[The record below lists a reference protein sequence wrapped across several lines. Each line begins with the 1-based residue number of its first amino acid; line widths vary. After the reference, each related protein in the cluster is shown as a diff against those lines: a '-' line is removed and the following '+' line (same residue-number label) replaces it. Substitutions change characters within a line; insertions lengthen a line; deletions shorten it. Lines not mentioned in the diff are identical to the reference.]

1 MIDLRKPIKRF
12 LWKFGAALVMS
23 VHEKL
28 SEIEKHLREI
38 LDRNTHIATT
48 QTALLQSSVH
58 LVETLPRVQSDI
70 RQLESRLISRI
81 VELETEVREL
91 RSWLEHFEKA
101 EAKLSDKTSLAES
114 ALPGTNLTG
123 TEDSDHVSPEI
134 ALISSLQPYLQTPKV
149 LDIGAHI
156 GDASEHL
163 LESGYEV
170 YSFEPYPPVFNKL
183 HARLVRHPAFKAFN
197 FALGRSEGELSLR
210 LVCGPAGED
219 SNGERRT
226 VLYTLLPLSIED
238 SCSLGGAVPVRLRTL
253 DALHE
258 DGTIPKEIG
267 VIRINTAGYDLE
279 VVRGMNGR
287 RYPVVSVGFWDDSH
301 PFAKQNLTYS
311 AASMV
316 SQLRNRGYLWHIC
329 LYRLPGQRGTFFL
342 CQNEAPLPN
351 SSGNLIFFQDY
362 ELFLRAQHWCS
373 VAMADSPSSRSQTSY
388 AIERLL

>member
-1 MIDLRKPIKRF
+1 MNDLRKRIRRI
-12 LWKFGAALVMS
+12 LWKLGAALVMS

-28 SEIEKHLREI
+28 HEVDKQLRDI
-38 LDRNTHIATT
+38 LDRSTHIATT

-58 LVETLPRVQSDI
+58 IVETLSRVLSDI
-70 RQLESRLISRI
+70 RQLESRLNSRI

-91 RSWLEHFEKA
+91 RSTLEQLEKPA
-101 EAKLSDKTSLAES
+101 RKLSDKTSIAES
-114 ALPGTNLTG
+114 ALPGTNLKG
-123 TEDSDHVSPEI
+123 TEEGDHVSPEI
-134 ALISSLQPYLQTPKV
+134 ALISSLRPYLQTPKV

-183 HARLVRHPAFKAFN
+183 HDRLVRHPAFKAFN

-210 LVCGPAGED
+210 VVCGPAAED
-219 SNGERRT
+219 SHGERS
-226 VLYTLLPLSIED
+226 VLYTLLPLSVED
-238 SCSLGGAVPVRLRTL
+238 GYSLGGTVPVRLRTL

-258 DGTIPKEIG
+258 DGTIPEEIG

-287 RYPVVSVGFWDDSH
+287 RYPVVTVGFWDDSH
-301 PFAKQNLTYS
+301 PFAKQNLIYS

-316 SQLRNRGYLWHIC
+316 HQLRNRGYLWHIC
-329 LYRLPGQRGTFFL
+329 LYRMLGQRNTFFN
-342 CQNEAPLPN
+342 CRNEAPLPN

-373 VAMADSPSSRSQTSY
+373 VAMPDSPSSRSQTSY
-388 AIERLL
+388 AIERLF